1 MTRTFGTLAVI
12 AGLFVGTMTLR
23 PAALGGS
30 DPTPPTITVPSL
42 GGGGRLVVDL
52 VDGATEA
59 DLVGVERLLGADL
72 DWVHPLAID
81 EALAVGSVEDLEVG
95 VAALRGDP
103 RVEVVEPEILLEA
116 FEWPAI
122 ASRMA
127 SADYPNDPL
136 YEKQWHLRAMGAPAG
151 WADSPRGKGIVVAV
165 VDTGIAPVE
174 DLAGTKLL
182 AGATFVPGT
191 RSAVDDQGHGT
202 HVAGTIAQTTN
213 NATGT
218 AGVAPE
224 ATLLPVKVLSSIGL
238 GSSAWIAA
246 GIDYAVDEGAD
257 VINLSL
263 GGGYSSVIH
272 NAIKKAEKQ
281 GVVVVA
287 AAGNSGRRG
296 VSWPGALKETIGVS
310 ATGPDGTLAPYSSYG
325 EGVDIAAP
333 GGDKRKPG
341 GGVLQ
346 DTIDGK
352 GGHHYAELQGTSMAT
367 PHVAGAA
374 AVLLSTGL
382 PPDAVRRALLDSARS
397 QGEGWNERYG
407 YGNLDLGAALSRGA
421 GATVDATRFA
431 LGAVFALLVGQLA
444 ATRQRFRFASGLVAG
459 LTAGGLFVV
468 PLLPIGGGELLH
480 LLGSPVLEWPAV
492 VVSPW
497 WVQFPLWLSALLPAF
512 VAFTLGAFTPSRW
525 LATGLACGIGAH
537 LLHGAAT
544 GTLAPWFL
552 PHTFGTVWLL
562 GNAATCILLALVLG
576 RVQRLSEGAR

>member
-1 MTRTFGTLAVI
+1 MTRTLWSLAGIGSLFLGTVA
-12 AGLFVGTMTLR
+12 LR
-23 PAALGGS
+23 PVALGGS
-30 DPTPPTITVPSL
+30 DPPPPAIDLTPA
-42 GGGGRLVVDL
+42 GGTLVVDL
-52 VDGATEA
+52 LDGASDA
-59 DLVGVERLLGADL
+59 DLVAVERIVGADL
-72 DWVHPLAID
+72 DWTHPLARD
-81 EALAVGSVEDLEVG
+81 EALAVGVVSDLQTSVHLLE
-95 VAALRGDP
+95 RDP
-103 RVEVVEPEILLEA
+103 RVEVAEPEILLQA
-116 FEWPAI
+116 FELPA
-122 ASRMA
+122 SPSGKA
-127 SADYPNDPL
+127 SASYPNDPL
-136 YEKQWHLRAMGAPAG
+136 FERQWHLRAMGAPAG
-151 WADSPRGKGIVVAV
+151 WDGSPRGRGVTVAV

-174 DLAGTKLL
+174 DLAGTKVLT
-182 AGATFVPGT
+182 GASFVPGT

-263 GGGYSSVIH
+263 GGGYSAVIH

-296 VSWPGALKETIGVS
+296 VSWPGALKEAIGVS

-346 DTIDGK
+346 DTIDGR
-352 GGHHYAELQGTSMAT
+352 GGHHYAEFQGTSMAT

-374 AVLLSTGL
+374 AVLLSTGM
-382 PPDAVRRALLDSARS
+382 PPDAVRRTLLASART
-397 QGEGWNERYG
+397 QGEGWNEKYG
-407 YGNLDLGAALSRGA
+407 YGNLDLGKALSKGV

-431 LGAVFALLVGQLA
+431 LGAVLALLAGQVA
-444 ATRQRFRFASGLVAG
+444 ATRGRFRFASSLVAG
-459 LTAGGLFVV
+459 LTAGGLFVL
-468 PLLPIGGGELLH
+468 PLLPIPDLAIGR

-492 VVSPW
+492 VASPAW
-497 WVQFPLWLSALLPAF
+497 MQFPLWLSALVPA
-512 VAFTLGAFTPSRW
+512 ALALTLGAFRPFRW
-525 LATGLACGIGAH
+525 LALGVSCGIGAH

-544 GTLAPWFL
+544 GTLAPWWL
-552 PHTFGTVWLL
+552 PGGFGTLWLV
-562 GNAATCILLALVLG
+562 GNAVTCVLLALILASA
-576 RVQRLSEGAR
+576 QRIQEKR

>member
-1 MTRTFGTLAVI
+1 MTRTWWTVAAL
-12 AGLFVGTMTLR
+12 AGLLVGTVALR
-23 PAALGGS
+23 PAAHGGS
-30 DPTPPTITVPSL
+30 DPAPPPVDLPPV
-42 GGGGRLVVDL
+42 GGVLVVDL
-52 VDGATEA
+52 VDGATDA
-59 DLVGVERLLGADL
+59 DLIAVEQLLKSDL
-72 DWVHPLAID
+72 DWTHPLARD
-81 EALAVGSVEDLEVG
+81 EALAVGTVADLQASVSL
-95 VAALRGDP
+95 LQGDP
-103 RVEVVEPEILLEA
+103 RVEVVEPEMMLEA
-116 FEWPAI
+116 FRSS
-122 ASRMA
+122 ASPSGKA
-127 SADYPNDPL
+127 SAIENYPNDPL
-136 YEKQWHLRAMGAPAG
+136 FEKQWHLRAMGAPAG
-151 WADSPRGKGIVVAV
+151 WEGSPRGKGVIVAV
-165 VDTGIAPVE
+165 IDTGIAPVE

-182 AGATFVPGT
+182 PGASFVPGT

-224 ATLLPVKVLSSIGL
+224 ATLLPVKVLTSIGL

-263 GGGYSSVIH
+263 GGGYSAIIH

-346 DTIDGK
+346 DTIDGR
-352 GGHHYAELQGTSMAT
+352 GGHHYVEFQGTSMAT

-374 AVLLSTGL
+374 AVLLSTGM
-382 PPDAVRRALLDSARS
+382 PSDAVRRTLLSSART
-397 QGEGWNERYG
+397 QGDGWNEKYG
-407 YGNLDLGAALSRGA
+407 YGNLDLGAALSKGI

-444 ATRQRFRFASGLVAG
+444 ATRGRFRFASSVVAA
-459 LTAGGLFVV
+459 LTAGGLFVL
-468 PLLPIGGGELLH
+468 PLLPVPDLIVVR

-492 VVSPW
+492 VFSPT
-497 WVQFPLWLSALLPAF
+497 WVQFPLWLSALVPA
-512 VAFTLGAFTPSRW
+512 ATALTLGAFAPFRW
-525 LATGLACGIGAH
+525 LALGLCCGIGAH

-544 GTLAPWFL
+544 GTLAPWWL
-552 PHTFGTVWLL
+552 PDSFGTIWLL
-562 GNAATCILLALVLG
+562 GNAVTCILLALILSG
-576 RVQRLSEGAR
+576 AQRVHERA